1 MNSKHVDR
9 WEELRKVNQNLAMEY
24 LRIYTTMD
32 IAQKHFNNFKK
43 ECCEIAKDW
52 LKQPYKKLTY
62 KLNKFEFDLIQTYRD
77 CHESCKLSEFKQLIE
92 LKDKGYFKDINLDLT
107 IHEILDNCEVV

>member
-9 WEELRKVNQNLAMEY
+9 WEELRKVNQNLAREY

-43 ECCEIAKDW
+43 ECNDW
-52 LKQPYKKLTY
+52 LYNIYKSGVKE
-62 KLNKFEFDLIQTYRD
+62 NE
-77 CHESCKLSEFKQLIE
+77 
-92 LKDKGYFKDINLDLT
+92 
-107 IHEILDNCEVV
+107 